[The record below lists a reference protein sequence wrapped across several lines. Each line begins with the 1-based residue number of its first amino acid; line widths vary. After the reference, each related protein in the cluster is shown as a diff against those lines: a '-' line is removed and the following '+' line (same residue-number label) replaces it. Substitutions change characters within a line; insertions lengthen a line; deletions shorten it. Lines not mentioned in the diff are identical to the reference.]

1 MPFTFAEIGLSAK
14 EDQGPEIMQ
23 PVPECLKTAGIS
35 GIPFFCG
42 TQL

>member
-1 MPFTFAEIGLSAK
+1 MPFTFAEIGLSAN

-23 PVPECLKTAGIS
+23 PAREGLKTAGVS
-35 GIPFFCG
+35 GILFFCN